1 MTCMQCHCDFFGGL
15 NGLNGLNESSLIW
28 DLRVGQRRETRLDSH
43 QEAQEFRSVAA
54 NARQVAQ
61 ARSQE
66 RAMQAG
72 NLTAS
77 ALLPADRNPS
87 ARGPLLSLIQV
98 IGLVINL
105 IKQ

>member
-1 MTCMQCHCDFFGGL
+1 MYDQLCNVIAMFLGGL

-28 DLRVGQRRETRLDSH
+28 DLRESWTVFGETPLESH

-72 NLTAS
+72 NLTS
-77 ALLPADRNPS
+77 ALLPAVRNPS
-87 ARGPLLSLIQV
+87 Q
-98 IGLVINL
+98 LVAL
-105 IKQ
+105 CSA